1 EHPGDGRG
9 SGSGASRHLG
19 DRGLTVESPPM
30 SSRVLAVVIA
40 ILSATPALPQCN
52 FTPILSAQFRSSA
65 FDLAIDG
72 NDLWVATGY
81 GITLYDRRTDP
92 PQFVTS
98 IAVPGVTRVVRVS
111 NG

>member
-19 DRGLTVESPPM
+19 DRGVTVESPSM

-65 FDLAIDG
+65 FDLAIVVIVRWG
-72 NDLWVATGY
+72 APGY
-81 GITLYDRRTDP
+81 GITLYDRRTAP

-98 IAVPGVTRVVRVS
+98 I
-111 NG
+111 